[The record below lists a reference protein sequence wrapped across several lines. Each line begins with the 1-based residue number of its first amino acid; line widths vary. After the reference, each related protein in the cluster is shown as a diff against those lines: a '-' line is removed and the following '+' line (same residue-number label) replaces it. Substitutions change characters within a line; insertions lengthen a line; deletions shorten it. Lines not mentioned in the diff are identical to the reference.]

1 MALESASFI
10 NGLVSTNPT
19 GSDSISQGDDHLR
32 LLKTVLK
39 ASLPDVDQAA
49 ATVIV
54 KATAPTTQVKGTI
67 WYDTSADKIKINTAT
82 TGSSPNWVELGVGAP
97 WNGTGFNTLAG
108 SCMFRVWM
116 DTDQTL
122 NNAVYEKLQFDTEE
136 FDIGSNFDVSNYYF
150 TAPVDG
156 KYYFHAMMRSAAT
169 HGSDDDLAIYKN
181 STAYAQQSTFEQ
193 VSGPAYVTTSPTL
206 MVSCI
211 MDMTAGDTASV
222 YAHTETGPWSM
233 AGGSSNSNT
242 FFEGYRLA

>member
-82 TGSSPNWVELGVGAP
+82 TGASPNWVELGVGAP
-97 WNGTGFNTLAG
+97 WNGTGFNSLAG
-108 SCMFRVWM
+108 SCMFHVNM
-116 DTDQTL
+116 TSVQSLSNTTL
-122 NNAVYEKLQFDTEE
+122 TTVNFDTEV
-136 FDIGSNFDVSNYYF
+136 FDIGSNYNTTNKQF

-156 KYYFHAMMRSAAT
+156 KYFFNTAIRSSST
-169 HGSDDDLAIYKN
+169 HGSDDDLHIYKN
-181 STAYAQQSTFEQ
+181 STAYATESQFNQ
-193 VSGPAYVTTSPTL
+193 VSGPEYVTVSNT
-206 MVSCI
+206 MNISCI
-211 MDMTAGDTASV
+211 MDMTAGDTAEV
-222 YAHTETGPWSM
+222 KAYTETGPWNI
-233 AGGSSNSNT
+233 SNGTATT

>member
-97 WNGTGFNTLAG
+97 WNGTAFNTLAG
-108 SCMFRVWM
+108 SCMFRATMSSV
-116 DTDQTL
+116 QSL
-122 NNAVYEKLQFDTEE
+122 PNAELTKLQFDTEV
-136 FDIGSNFDVSNYYF
+136 FDIGSNYDNATNYRF

-156 KYYFHAMMRSAAT
+156 KYFFNAAMRSSST
-169 HGSDDDLAIYKN
+169 HGSDDDLHIYKDG
-181 STAYAQQSTFEQ
+181 SAYASESQFNQ
-193 VSGPAYVTTSPTL
+193 VSGPEYVNSSNT
-206 MVSCI
+206 MNISCI
-211 MDMTAGDTASV
+211 MDMTAGQ
-222 YAHTETGPWSM
+222 YAEVFAYTETGPWNM
-233 AGGSSNSNT
+233 SNGTTTT